1 MWSDVDKRIRRAMA
15 GVRQGFRGVLTRT
28 RSTGSVQLVQ
38 GDGVAGEQLQD
49 NELFQHYGFTSHPL
63 PGTMAVILPVG
74 GKTSHGIVIATE
86 HGSYRLKALAPGEVA
101 LYTDE
106 GARIVMKRGRLI
118 ETDCDAFKVNC
129 KTWEVNASDKADFN
143 TPMLTASAQV
153 TAQGQ
158 VNGNGGLA
166 IQGGDGASF
175 AGNVRQSGG
184 SYSTDGDV
192 VASGTSLHGHHHNG
206 DSGGVTGT
214 PI

>member
-1 MWSDVDKRIRRAMA
+1 MWNDVDKRIRRAMA

-106 GARIVMKRGRLI
+106 GAKIVMKRGRLI
-118 ETDCDAFKVNC
+118 ETDCDVFKVNC

-166 IQGGDGASF
+166 VQGGSGATFS
-175 AGNVRQSGG
+175 GNVQQTGG

-192 VASGTSLHGHHHNG
+192 VASGIGLRGHKHPG
-206 DSGGVTGT
+206 DSGGVTGASL
-214 PI
+214 

>member
-118 ETDCDAFKVNC
+118 ETDCDVFKVNC

-166 IQGGDGASF
+166 VQGGDGASF

-192 VASGTSLHGHHHNG
+192 VAGGKSFLLHHHPG
-206 DSGGVTGT
+206 DTGG